1 MQNVKLIFVVNSG
14 LKQKKDPTK
23 IWKKWVM
30 PLQASTKI
38 FSKKKKNTSTKVHLT
53 MLLEETA
60 FFKALQHL
68 MPTFLCIFRKCGH

>member
-1 MQNVKLIFVVNSG
+1 MHNVKLIFVVNSG

-38 FSKKKKNTSTKVHLT
+38 FSKKKKNTSTKVHQT

-60 FFKALQHL
+60 FF
-68 MPTFLCIFRKCGH
+68 

>member
-1 MQNVKLIFVVNSG
+1 MYFVTYTDNAIHRSNLITYMQNVKLIFVVNSG

-38 FSKKKKNTSTKVHLT
+38 FSKKKKKTLVQKYT
-53 MLLEETA
+53 
-60 FFKALQHL
+60 
-68 MPTFLCIFRKCGH
+68 